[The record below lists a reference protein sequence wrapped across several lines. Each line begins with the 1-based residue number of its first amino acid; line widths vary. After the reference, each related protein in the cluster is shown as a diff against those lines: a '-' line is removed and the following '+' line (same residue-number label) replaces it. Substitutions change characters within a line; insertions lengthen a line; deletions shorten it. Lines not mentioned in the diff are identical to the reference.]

1 MTLHEREEFLPAPP
15 ASDDSDDL
23 LDAWSEALGE
33 VLDTERRQWQRERA
47 LIEAQAQASIT
58 EVRAGCAERL
68 AAFER
73 QVADRLASVRD
84 GAPGPAGPPGERG
97 DAGPPAVDLLLPPE
111 LATEIASA
119 ARLLHELPFA
129 AMRND
134 AAGRVTR
141 IERDENGA
149 FVPVYEEP
157 QP

>member
-1 MTLHEREEFLPAPP
+1 MPAPP

-68 AAFER
+68 AAIER
-73 QVADRLASVRD
+73 QVADRLATVRD

-97 DAGPPAVDLLLPPE
+97 DAGPPAVDLLLPPK

-119 ARLLHELPFA
+119 ARLLHELPLA
-129 AMRND
+129 AMRKD
-134 AAGRVTR
+134 GAGRVTR

>member
-1 MTLHEREEFLPAPP
+1 LPAPP

-68 AAFER
+68 AAIER
-73 QVADRLASVRD
+73 QVADRLATVRD

-97 DAGPPAVDLLLPPE
+97 DAGPPAVDLLLPPK

-119 ARLLHELPFA
+119 ARLLHELPLA
-129 AMRND
+129 AMRKD
-134 AAGRVTR
+134 GAGRVTR